1 VYPCVHRYKLQAD
14 KKSKAGKTSKGSSK
28 ATSGGGG
35 GGGGSGVHSARL
47 LSTKEMMT
55 WIGTSSNNIATRS
68 ATGVAEP
75 SEATVEGEEEEKE
88 KTKDKEKEK
97 EASQAQVDF

>member
-1 VYPCVHRYKLQAD
+1 MM
-14 KKSKAGKTSKGSSK
+14 
-28 ATSGGGG
+28 
-35 GGGGSGVHSARL
+35 
-47 LSTKEMMT
+47 KEMMT

-88 KTKDKEKEK
+88 KTKEKEKEK
-97 EASQAQVDF
+97 KKKDASVDSDGDQHQHHLRPSAVS